1 MSPCN
6 EENNAIC
13 GNLPSSMRPTCPSHL
28 SLFAV
33 MYADKVATPHDFLI
47 CSLVCRSDSLTPRML
62 LRQLESSLVFF
73 LNCRSY
79 EVYAACSQQSRTTLR
94 PSRKLQSVSC
104 SATLATSVSCR
115 EPLFASS
122 AFMHGRRQFCM
133 YVFSP
138 VAYAYWI
145 LIVLHG
151 HTGHT
156 MLVA

>member
-62 LRQLESSLVFF
+62 LRQLEQIHAEDKEH
-73 LNCRSY
+73 C
-79 EVYAACSQQSRTTLR
+79 EA
-94 PSRKLQSVSC
+94 
-104 SATLATSVSCR
+104 
-115 EPLFASS
+115 
-122 AFMHGRRQFCM
+122 GRRGRCKGGDRKDELA
-133 YVFSP
+133 VS
-138 VAYAYWI
+138 VAGR
-145 LIVLHG
+145 V
-151 HTGHT
+151 
-156 MLVA
+156 